1 MWISYKGLQPC
12 SLASMAHLLF
22 ITPLRYL
29 RKMGLAPG
37 AICTDFIS
45 WVNEEP
51 KLDRVGEGPFPLLT
65 SP

>member
-1 MWISYKGLQPC
+1 
-12 SLASMAHLLF
+12 MAHLLF